1 MNERYECKCGW
12 TGTER
17 ELDSEC
23 TFNETRLEPAEYE
36 CSCPDCGASW
46 DDMIEITQEQES

>member
-1 MNERYECKCGW
+1 MREVYECKCGW
-12 TGTER
+12 TGTEL
-17 ELDSEC
+17 ELHSEC

-46 DDMIEITQEQES
+46 DDMIEITQEQG